1 MINPRLVSL
10 NQSST
15 LKITALTKKLRSEG
29 KDVVNFAAGEPDFDT
44 PLFVKEAAKRA
55 IDEGFTKYTPSPGTL
70 ELREKIAE
78 KLVKENNIPCKGKNI
93 IVTPGAKYAVFTAI
107 FSLLKEKEEVIIP
120 SPYWLSYPE
129 MVRLAGGKV
138 KIVSAG
144 ARDNFKL
151 KTENLKKAITAK
163 TKILI
168 LNYPGNPTGVT
179 YDYEELK
186 EIYTAVKDKGIFVL
200 SDEIYEK
207 LIYDGRKHISFAS
220 LPDADR
226 FTITINGFSKT
237 YSMTG
242 WRIGYLSAPEEI
254 VNEASKMIDHTTS
267 CTSSISQAAAKAAL
281 ENKDWPETIKKD
293 FQERRDLLWTGLAEE
308 NKIIPVK
315 SQGTFYMFCDIRNT
329 GLTSMQFCSQ
339 LLEKHL
345 VSLIPADAFGAE
357 GFVRLSFATSSQ
369 SIEKGIDRIKTFI
382 KEL

>member
-10 NQSST
+10 SQSST
-15 LKITALTKKLRSEG
+15 LRITALTKKLKSEG
-29 KDVVNFAAGEPDFDT
+29 KDIVNFAAGEPDFDT

-78 KLVKENNIPCKGKNI
+78 KLVRENNIPCKGKNI

-107 FSLLKEKEEVIIP
+107 FSLLKEDEEVIIP

-129 MVRLAGGKV
+129 MVILSGGKV
-138 KIVSAG
+138 KVVPADG
-144 ARDNFKL
+144 RDNFKL
-151 KTENLKKAITAK
+151 KIENLKKAITAK
-163 TKILI
+163 SKILI
-168 LNYPGNPTGVT
+168 LNYPNNPTGIT
-179 YDYEELK
+179 YNEEELR
-186 EIYTAVKDKGIFVL
+186 EIYEAVKDKGIFVI

-220 LPDADR
+220 FPGADR

-242 WRIGYLSAPEEI
+242 WRIGYLAAPEEV

-267 CTSSISQAAAKAAL
+267 CTSSISQRAAEAAL

-293 FQERRDLLWTGLAEE
+293 FQERRNLLWDGLAECE
-308 NKIIPVK
+308 KIIPVK

-329 GLTSMQFCSQ
+329 GLSSLEFCSQ
-339 LLEKHL
+339 LLEKYL
-345 VSLIPADAFGAE
+345 VSSIPANAFGAE
-357 GFVRLSFATSSQ
+357 GFIRLSFATSSP
-369 SIEKGIDRIKTFI
+369 SIEKGVDRIKTFL
-382 KEL
+382 KRL